1 MSFIV
6 KAIYQHG
13 VFMPIESVTG
23 LPENETVELQV
34 MPVVPTP
41 VDDAPALDWWAA
53 SEAEWAQLSVWEQHG
68 LHDPNV
74 TPEEIKMRIQCVN
87 ETRAAIP
94 LADDDALEIA
104 TADWLAEENLRLE

>member
-53 SEAEWAQLSVWEQHG
+53 SESALISAC
-68 LHDPNV
+68 
-74 TPEEIKMRIQCVN
+74 TMRPYSSASINC
-87 ETRAAIP
+87 
-94 LADDDALEIA
+94 DS
-104 TADWLAEENLRLE
+104 